1 MKITDEMLFDHAA
14 EARNIWLD
22 TFPADEN
29 LPATTFS
36 KSFER
41 KMRKLIKQQRRTP
54 RANQILRYMKH
65 TAAAILL
72 IAIFTFGGFM
82 TVEAYR
88 EKVIEIVIQV
98 FEEFTYY
105 QFSSKDSEQ
114 ADTDQT
120 ELPEIQFGYIPEG
133 MQETENRTTATG
145 SLRITY
151 EDNQNHFFYLSVRQ
165 STNGEYGTILDTE
178 DSDYWE
184 GTINGCE
191 AYFNTK
197 NGCSS
202 IMWIDENIVYD
213 LYGYM
218 EIGELK
224 TVAQNMKISPN

>member
-14 EARNIWLD
+14 KARNIWLD
-22 TFPADEN
+22 TLPSDED
-29 LPATTFS
+29 LPAVTFS

-72 IAIFTFGGFM
+72 IAIVTFGGLM

-88 EKVIEIVIQV
+88 EKVIDIVIEV

-105 QFSSKDSEQ
+105 QFTSKDSEQ
-114 ADTDQT
+114 ADTEQT
-120 ELPEIQFGYIPEG
+120 ALPELQFGYIPEG

-151 EDNQNHFFYLSVRQ
+151 EDDQNHFFDLSVIQ
-165 STNGEYGTILDTE
+165 ITNGEYGTILDTE

-218 EIGELK
+218 EISELK
-224 TVAQNMKISPN
+224 TVAENIKISPS

>member
-14 EARNIWLD
+14 EARNIWLK
-22 TFPADEN
+22 TLPADED
-29 LPATTFS
+29 LPAATFS

-41 KMRKLIKQQRRTP
+41 KMRKLIRQQRRTP
-54 RANQILRYMKH
+54 RANQTIRYIRH

-72 IAIFTFGGFM
+72 IAIFTFGGLM

-88 EKVIEIVIQV
+88 EKVIDIVIEV
-98 FEEFTYY
+98 FEEFTQYR
-105 QFSSKDSEQ
+105 FSSDTSEEV
-114 ADTDQT
+114 DTKQT
-120 ELPEIQFGYIPEG
+120 ELPQIQFGYIPEG
-133 MQETENRTTATG
+133 MQETANSTNPAE
-145 SLRITY
+145 SLQITY
-151 EDNQNHFFYLSVRQ
+151 EDDQNHFFDLSVIQ
-165 STNGEYGTILDTE
+165 ITNGEYGTILDTE

-218 EIGELK
+218 EISELK
-224 TVAQNMKISPN
+224 TVAENIKIFPS